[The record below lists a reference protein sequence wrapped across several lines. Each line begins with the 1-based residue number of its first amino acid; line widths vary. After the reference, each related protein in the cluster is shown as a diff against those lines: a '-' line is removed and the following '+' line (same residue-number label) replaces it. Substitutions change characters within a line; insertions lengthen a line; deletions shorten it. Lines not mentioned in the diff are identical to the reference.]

1 LVTDSSTGPLA
12 LVVGVALVDSGR
24 LLIARRTA
32 PAHLTGMWELP
43 GGKVE
48 SGESVA
54 AAAVREIAEELAVG
68 IEVVDELPGRYLLN
82 ASFEMV
88 VVLARLATPAEPT
101 PSGSHDNVGWL
112 SEAELAHNLTD
123 LNYPWVPADVAAL
136 TAVVA
141 AGWMRS
147 V

>member
-32 PAHLTGMWELP
+32 PAHLAGRWELP

-82 ASFEMV
+82 ASFQMV

-112 SEAELAHNLTD
+112 SVAELAQNLTD
-123 LNYPWVPADVAAL
+123 VNYPWVPADVPAL